1 MSELRA
7 AAERVR
13 LDAESGERWTATVA
27 GLALVVGL
35 TLLDALWDKN
45 FPSLVIIGPFLTSL
59 RATPRQTAAVAALA
73 AASALLSATWNN
85 SELGA
90 DYWLRAAVVVAGG
103 AIAVLA
109 ARRRE
114 HAARAEAIGVQLTAA
129 LSHLA
134 GAGIVPREPQ

>member
-35 TLLDALWDKN
+35 TLLDALWEKN
-45 FPSLVIIGPFLTSL
+45 FPSLVVIGPFLTSL
-59 RATPRQTAAVAALA
+59 RANQRQTAAVAVLA
-73 AASALLSATWNN
+73 SVSALLSATWNN

-90 DYWLRAAVVVAGG
+90 DYGC
-103 AIAVLA
+103 
-109 ARRRE
+109 
-114 HAARAEAIGVQLTAA
+114 
-129 LSHLA
+129 
-134 GAGIVPREPQ
+134 VPPW